1 MSEVH
6 YLDANV
12 VLRFLLADD
21 PVQSPKA
28 KKLFELAEAGKL
40 VLCASHVCLAE
51 ATWVLFSYYDFER
64 SKLAQTMREFV
75 LHDGVDIER
84 EDVILDAFDRF
95 GKVNVDFI
103 DCYIAALAKDQGC
116 PVVSEDRDFRKFS
129 DVTTRRPS
137 EVIEFVKKTGGA

>member
-6 YLDANV
+6 FLDVNV
-12 VLRFLLADD
+12 ILRFLLADD

-28 KKLFELAEAGKL
+28 KELFELAQAGKL

-51 ATWVLFSYYDFER
+51 ATWVLSSYYNFER
-64 SKLAQTMREFV
+64 SKLAQTLREFV
-75 LHDGVDIER
+75 LHDGVDLER

-103 DCYIAALAKDQGC
+103 DCYIAALAKDQAC
-116 PVVSEDRDFRKFS
+116 PIVSENRDFRKFS
-129 DVTTRRPS
+129 DVTTRRPL
-137 EVIEFVKKTGGA
+137 EVIESLKKRRDA